1 MCPLFPLSP
10 ALFRPL
16 SFFWSLAVTH
26 ANRALGLP
34 DEIFAMGDD
43 LVLTVLGQ
51 IGFMPVLVLAGP
63 VRECLYVYVCVSVC
77 MSMCAHVSTY
87 LSLMSLS
94 HVSLSCLS
102 LMSPPISLSCLSLM
116 SLSHVSLSCLHLS
129 LSVSV
134 IASTSVSASM
144 SVSVSVSTCVCGC
157 GVCV

>member
-1 MCPLFPLSP
+1 MYCTYVNNTVMCPLFPLSP

-94 HVSLSCLS
+94 HVSTYLS
-102 LMSPPISLSCLSLM
+102 LYL
-116 SLSHVSLSCLHLS
+116 
-129 LSVSV
+129 
-134 IASTSVSASM
+134 
-144 SVSVSVSTCVCGC
+144 
-157 GVCV
+157 

>member
-1 MCPLFPLSP
+1 MMYTNIHWYIAHAHTYTDKQICIAPMSITPWCGPLFPFSP

-16 SFFWSLAVTH
+16 PFFWSLAVTH

-63 VRECLYVYVCVSVC
+63 VRECLHVYVCAC
-77 MSMCAHVSTY
+77 
-87 LSLMSLS
+87 LR
-94 HVSLSCLS
+94 VSLSLC
-102 LMSPPISLSCLSLM
+102 
-116 SLSHVSLSCLHLS
+116 

-134 IASTSVSASM
+134 IASTSVSASASM
-144 SVSVSVSTCVCGC
+144 SVSVSVSRCVCGC